1 MVSSHFVRRKPTAY
15 DRTCLGQGK
24 ILVKDEETKRIYCR
38 KKTHYS
44 RDLKKKARELLKS
57 STVQRLKSFLALKG
71 FYRYSKFRKPE
82 LINLILEYTDWTT
95 GEIIYRSKLVES
107 DEIKS
112 LPNKRSK
119 SSHHRRSKN
128 AKR

>member
-1 MVSSHFVRRKPTAY
+1 MVSSHFVRRKLTAY
-15 DRTCLGQGK
+15 DRTCLSRGK
-24 ILVKDEETKRIYCR
+24 ILVKDEETKHIYCR
-38 KKTHYS
+38 EKTHYS
-44 RDLKKKARELLKS
+44 RNLKKKAHELLES

-71 FYRYSKFRKPE
+71 FYGYSKFRKPE
-82 LINLILEYTDWTT
+82 LINLILKYTDWTT

-112 LPNKRSK
+112 LSNKRSK